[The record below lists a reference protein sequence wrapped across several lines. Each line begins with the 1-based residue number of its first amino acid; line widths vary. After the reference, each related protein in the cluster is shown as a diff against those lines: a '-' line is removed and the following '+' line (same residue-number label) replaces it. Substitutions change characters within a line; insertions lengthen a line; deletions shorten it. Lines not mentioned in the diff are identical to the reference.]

1 MSVRF
6 RVGLGMVAALFAV
19 TPVAGQ
25 SVARVTVGHNGA
37 QPDGSHGVGVV
48 SGDGRFVAFVSQA
61 TNLVA
66 SDTNGGAA
74 DVFVRDLAAATTTLV
89 SLASDGLQR
98 SGHSGALYNGGINIT
113 TQEHDISNDGRFVV
127 FMSRAALV
135 PADTGECTIP
145 PDVAPANCPDI
156 YLRDRQTNETVRISV
171 AAGGA
176 NPNGPSLRPRISGD
190 GRFVVFE
197 SSATNLVAGQTG
209 IFLADRNTGTLSH
222 VGQGLSPSISDNGA
236 LIGFLSTSSQLV
248 AEPDPVACQP
258 FPGDTQIVVCF
269 RPFIFDRVLGETRR
283 VPMPAIA
290 TEGVQP
296 GSTPLPYTVR
306 VEASS
311 VVPSAD
317 GLSVAVG
324 VRTSSTVRRNGIP
337 IIDDRGWIYDR
348 VRGRIAFDQIHLTPT
363 AWTGS
368 LLAYQAYTQGL
379 LGVSTDVWAVGLVD
393 QGPGL
398 HETLPGGSTAAL
410 MGNVSDSGRFATY
423 RTIAAVTGEPPDP
436 EADVYVFDRDHDG
449 DGMPSAWETLFG
461 FDPALSTD
469 AGADADTDGVTNLA
483 EYMAGSHPTGTHAR
497 YLAEG
502 AANSFFATQIDIANP
517 GTSPA
522 PLVVRFQGDDGRSTS
537 STWQIP
543 AGAQRTIS
551 RVGSVAA
558 SFSTVVESS
567 GLVVVDRTMTWGG
580 GYGSH
585 AETALAAPSTTWFLA
600 EGATHGRFSL
610 FYLLQNPGAAP
621 ATVAVTYLRPA
632 PAAPVTRQYT
642 LAAASRLTIAVDG
655 IAELAATDV
664 SAQIASDVP
673 ILVERAMYVDTLN
686 PVQTFGAGH
695 AGAGVT
701 ATSTRWFLAEG
712 ATGSFFD
719 LYYLIA
725 NPSSQATTARVSYL
739 LPSGV
744 PIVRDYAVPAQ
755 SRVTISVDGEDDL
768 LADTPVS
775 AIVESTTSV
784 GLVVERSMWWPGQ
797 GQWTEGHLSAGSTVA
812 ARRWALAAGAVNPST
827 DTYVLI
833 ANTSATAGTV
843 TLRTL
848 PSGTG
853 VPALTHTLPILPDSR
868 VSVSMSQFAQ
878 LTQDG
883 GSTFGTLIES
893 DGPNIVVER
902 AMYTTVGDIVWSAGT
917 AALGTPLP

>member
-423 RTIAAVTGEPPDP
+423 RTIAAVTGEPPIPRPMFTCSTAITTATGCRPPGRRFSDSIRRSRRTP
-436 EADVYVFDRDHDG
+436 APTPTPMASRTW
-449 DGMPSAWETLFG
+449 PNTW
-461 FDPALSTD
+461 PALTRR
-469 AGADADTDGVTNLA
+469 ARTRAIWRRAP
-483 EYMAGSHPTGTHAR
+483 PTA
-497 YLAEG
+497 
-502 AANSFFATQIDIANP
+502 S
-517 GTSPA
+517 SP
-522 PLVVRFQGDDGRSTS
+522 LRSTS
-537 STWQIP
+537 RTP
-543 AGAQRTIS
+543 APRRHRWSSVFKVTMADRRARHGRSPPAHSERS
-551 RVGSVAA
+551 PASAASPPPSRPSWNRVGSW
-558 SFSTVVESS
+558 SS
-567 GLVVVDRTMTWGG
+567 
-580 GYGSH
+580 
-585 AETALAAPSTTWFLA
+585 
-600 EGATHGRFSL
+600 
-610 FYLLQNPGAAP
+610 
-621 ATVAVTYLRPA
+621 
-632 PAAPVTRQYT
+632 
-642 LAAASRLTIAVDG
+642 IA
-655 IAELAATDV
+655 
-664 SAQIASDVP
+664 
-673 ILVERAMYVDTLN
+673 R
-686 PVQTFGAGH
+686 
-695 AGAGVT
+695 
-701 ATSTRWFLAEG
+701 
-712 ATGSFFD
+712 
-719 LYYLIA
+719 
-725 NPSSQATTARVSYL
+725 
-739 LPSGV
+739 
-744 PIVRDYAVPAQ
+744 
-755 SRVTISVDGEDDL
+755 
-768 LADTPVS
+768 
-775 AIVESTTSV
+775 
-784 GLVVERSMWWPGQ
+784 
-797 GQWTEGHLSAGSTVA
+797 
-812 ARRWALAAGAVNPST
+812 
-827 DTYVLI
+827 
-833 ANTSATAGTV
+833 
-843 TLRTL
+843 
-848 PSGTG
+848 
-853 VPALTHTLPILPDSR
+853 
-868 VSVSMSQFAQ
+868 
-878 LTQDG
+878 
-883 GSTFGTLIES
+883 
-893 DGPNIVVER
+893 
-902 AMYTTVGDIVWSAGT
+902 
-917 AALGTPLP
+917 